1 MQKRKDYREFISLP
15 LYNRILMFSELSGNE
30 SLLFI
35 YDKNTEKFRPF
46 QSFVRIGLENGEVC
60 LHLYQNHSR
69 EYTLGRFIE
78 EYAAQNRYVR
88 SALRQDD
95 HESINLPATA
105 PEVDRLLKG
114 IDRGKFSGARL
125 LADYGELVKSAEA
138 MDKVLAWEEK
148 VRTKLAALGPLT
160 IIGAFDAD
168 SLEADMVARVTKKYR
183 KVLVSAHSETTLY
196 LPEFSTVAKE
206 AEAAPALNLI
216 SKDVADEYV
225 KASIE
230 TLLLSM
236 LREKSLCGYDL
247 LKEIYQKFG
256 VLLSQGTIYP
266 LLHHLEAKGLLKAEV
281 SPTTRGK
288 IYSPT
293 ETGRELIDRRVSEF
307 LRMQQY
313 VAHFLSTIA
322 AISGCQP
329 SITPGEPSCAILP
342 VPGWPETPWRTG
354 QPSG

>member
-15 LYNRILMFSELSGNE
+15 LYNRILMFSELSGDD

-60 LHLYQNHSR
+60 VHIHQNHSR
-69 EYTLGRFIE
+69 DYTLGKFIE
-78 EYAAQNRYVR
+78 EYALSQKYVR
-88 SALRQDD
+88 SALRQDE
-95 HESINLPATA
+95 HEALNLPATVA
-105 PEVDRLLKG
+105 EVDKLVKS
-114 IDRGKFSGARL
+114 IDKSKFTGARL
-125 LADYGELVKSAEA
+125 LLDYGELIKTSDA
-138 MDKVLAWEEK
+138 MEKMLVWEDKL
-148 VRTKLAALGPLT
+148 RTKLSAVGPLT

-168 SLEADMVARVTKKYR
+168 SLEADMVGQLAKRYKKI
-183 KVLVSAHSETTLY
+183 LVSAHSETTLY

-206 AEAAPALNLI
+206 AEQAPALNLI

-313 VAHFLSTIA
+313 VAHFLNK
-322 AISGCQP
+322 
-329 SITPGEPSCAILP
+329 
-342 VPGWPETPWRTG
+342 
-354 QPSG
+354 

>member
-1 MQKRKDYREFISLP
+1 MREDNLQKRKDYREFISLP
-15 LYNRILMFSELSGNE
+15 LYNRILMFSELAGDE

-46 QSFVRIGLENGEVC
+46 QSFIRIGLENNEVC
-60 LHLYQNHSR
+60 VHLHQNHSR
-69 EYTLGRFIE
+69 DYTLGKFIE
-78 EYAAQNRYVR
+78 DYAAQHRYVR
-88 SALRQDD
+88 SALKQDE
-95 HESINLPATA
+95 HENLNLPATIA
-105 PEVDRLLKG
+105 EVDKLVKG
-114 IDRGKFSGARL
+114 LDKSRFTGARL
-125 LADYGELVKSAEA
+125 LADYGELVKSADA
-138 MDKVLAWEEK
+138 MEKALAWEEK
-148 VRTKLAALGPLT
+148 LRAKLSNIGPLT
-160 IIGAFDAD
+160 IIGAYDAD
-168 SLEADMVARVTKKYR
+168 SLEADMIAKLTKSYR

-196 LPEFSTVAKE
+196 LPEFSTITKE
-206 AEAAPALNLI
+206 AEQAPALNLI

-293 ETGRELIDRRVSEF
+293 ETGKELIERRVSEF

-313 VAHFLSTIA
+313 VAHFLNK
-322 AISGCQP
+322 
-329 SITPGEPSCAILP
+329 
-342 VPGWPETPWRTG
+342 
-354 QPSG
+354 

>member
-60 LHLYQNHSR
+60 MHLHQNHSR
-69 EYTLGRFIE
+69 DYSLGRFIE
-78 EYAAQNRYVR
+78 EYAIQQKYVR
-88 SALRQDD
+88 SALRQDE
-95 HESINLPATA
+95 HAGLNLPATVS
-105 PEVDRLLKG
+105 EVDKLVKA
-114 IDRGKFSGARL
+114 IDKGKFTGARL
-125 LADYGELVKSAEA
+125 LADYGELVKSSET
-138 MDKVLAWEEK
+138 MEKVLAWEEK
-148 VRTKLAALGPLT
+148 LRTKLSAVGPLT

-168 SLEADMVARVTKKYR
+168 SLEADMMGQLTKNYK

-206 AEAAPALNLI
+206 AEQAPALNLI

-281 SPTTRGK
+281 SPATRGK

-293 ETGRELIDRRVSEF
+293 ETGRELIERRVSEF

-313 VAHFLSTIA
+313 VAHFLNK
-322 AISGCQP
+322 
-329 SITPGEPSCAILP
+329 
-342 VPGWPETPWRTG
+342 
-354 QPSG
+354 

>member
-15 LYNRILMFSELSGNE
+15 LYNRILLFSELEGDE

-60 LHLYQNHSR
+60 FHLHQNHSR
-69 EYTLGRFIE
+69 DYTLGKFIE
-78 EYAAQNRYVR
+78 EYAVSQKYVR
-88 SALRQDD
+88 AALRQDE
-95 HESINLPATA
+95 HESLNLPATVA
-105 PEVDRLLKG
+105 EVDKLVKS
-114 IDRGKFSGARL
+114 IDKSKHTGARL
-125 LADYGELVKSAEA
+125 LVDYGELVKTSDTME
-138 MDKVLAWEEK
+138 KVIAWED
-148 VRTKLAALGPLT
+148 KLRSKLSAIGPLT

-168 SLEADMVARVTKKYR
+168 SLEADMMGKLTKNYK

-206 AEAAPALNLI
+206 AEQAPALNLI

-293 ETGRELIDRRVSEF
+293 ETGRELIERRVSEF

-313 VAHFLSTIA
+313 VAHFLNK
-322 AISGCQP
+322 
-329 SITPGEPSCAILP
+329 
-342 VPGWPETPWRTG
+342 
-354 QPSG
+354 

>member
-15 LYNRILMFSELSGNE
+15 LYNRILMFSELAGDE

-60 LHLYQNHSR
+60 MHLHQNHSR
-69 EYTLGRFIE
+69 DYSLGRFIE
-78 EYAAQNRYVR
+78 EYAIQNKYVR
-88 SALRQDD
+88 SALRQDE
-95 HESINLPATA
+95 HTSLNLPATVA
-105 PEVDRLLKG
+105 EVDKLVKA
-114 IDRGKFSGARL
+114 IDKSKFSGARL
-125 LADYGELVKSAEA
+125 LADYGELVKSADSME
-138 MDKVLAWEEK
+138 KVLAWEEK
-148 VRTKLAALGPLT
+148 LRTKLSAVGPLT

-168 SLEADMVARVTKKYR
+168 SLEADMVGQLTKRYK

-281 SPTTRGK
+281 SPATRGK

-313 VAHFLSTIA
+313 VAHFLSK
-322 AISGCQP
+322 
-329 SITPGEPSCAILP
+329 
-342 VPGWPETPWRTG
+342 
-354 QPSG
+354 